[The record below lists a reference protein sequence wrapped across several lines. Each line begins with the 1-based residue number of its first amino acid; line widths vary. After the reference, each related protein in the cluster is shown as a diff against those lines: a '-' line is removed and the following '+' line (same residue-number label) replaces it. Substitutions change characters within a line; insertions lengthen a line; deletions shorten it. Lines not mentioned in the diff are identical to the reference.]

1 MVCHEE
7 GRRGGGGWRLTAPP
21 DTVAAVATPPGQGG
35 VGIVRI
41 SGPLALPIGERLIS
55 KPLPPRAAVHGRF
68 RRDGAPIDEGLALF
82 FPGPRSFTGEDVVEL
97 HGHGGPVVMQM
108 LLDAVLAG
116 GARLALPGE
125 FTERAFLNGKLD
137 LAQAEAVADLIASA
151 SVAAAKGAL
160 RSLTGQFSQAI
171 RRIDEDILELRVFV
185 EAAIDF
191 PEEEVDFLKQGQ
203 VRTRVEALVEALANL
218 KKSSRQ
224 GVLLNKG
231 ISVAIIGPPNVGKSS
246 LLNRLSGEEA
256 AIVTDIPGTTRDLLK
271 VDLTLN
277 GLPIRLVD
285 TAGLR
290 RTQDPIEAEGVRRA
304 RAEAGLADLVLAV
317 RETAAANR
325 PDINTAAEQTIVVEN
340 KIDLSGAPAG
350 LVAGQPPTVCISC
363 RTGAG
368 IADLVALIK
377 KQVGFTG
384 DGAAFSARHRHLES
398 MQGALRALRSA
409 VERLDADAPGEVI
422 AEDLRIA
429 HQALGEI
436 TGEVTADDLLG
447 SIFRSF
453 CIGK

>member
-7 GRRGGGGWRLTAPP
+7 GRRGGGNSSLTAPT
-21 DTVAAVATPPGQGG
+21 DTIAAVATPPGQGG
-35 VGIVRI
+35 VGIVRV
-41 SGPLALPIGERLIS
+41 SGPLARTIGEALVS
-55 KPLPPRAAVHGRF
+55 KPLPPRVAVHGRF
-68 RRDGAPIDEGLALF
+68 HRDDALIDDGLALF
-82 FPGPRSFTGEDVVEL
+82 FQGPRSFTGEDVVEL
-97 HGHGGPVVMQM
+97 HGHGGPMVMQM
-108 LLDAVLAG
+108 LLDAALAG

-160 RSLTGQFSQAI
+160 RSLTGQFSQAV
-171 RRIDEDILELRVFV
+171 RRIDEDILELRIYV

-191 PEEEVDFLKQGQ
+191 PEEEVEFLGQG
-203 VRTRVEALVEALANL
+203 RVQARIENLVKALADL
-218 KKSSRQ
+218 KSSGRQ
-224 GVLLNKG
+224 GVLLNQG

-246 LLNRLSGEEA
+246 LLNRLSGEDA

-271 VDLTLN
+271 VDLTLDS
-277 GLPIRLVD
+277 LPIRLVD
-285 TAGLR
+285 TAGIR

-304 RAEAGLADLVLAV
+304 RSEAGLADLVLEV
-317 RETAAANR
+317 REAGAANG
-325 PDINTAAEQTIVVEN
+325 PNMDATAGQTIMVEN
-340 KIDLSGAPAG
+340 KIDLSGAAPG
-350 LVAGQPPTVCISC
+350 LVAGEPPTVRTSC

-368 IADLVALIK
+368 IADLVAFIK
-377 KQVGFTG
+377 RRVGFTE
-384 DGAAFSARHRHLES
+384 DGTAFSARHRHLEA
-398 MQGALRALRSA
+398 MEGALQALRSA
-409 VERLDADAPGEVI
+409 VAHLDADAPGEII

>member
-1 MVCHEE
+1 M
-7 GRRGGGGWRLTAPP
+7 
-21 DTVAAVATPPGQGG
+21 
-35 VGIVRI
+35 
-41 SGPLALPIGERLIS
+41 
-55 KPLPPRAAVHGRF
+55 
-68 RRDGAPIDEGLALF
+68 
-82 FPGPRSFTGEDVVEL
+82 
-97 HGHGGPVVMQM
+97 
-108 LLDAVLAG
+108 
-116 GARLALPGE
+116 
-125 FTERAFLNGKLD
+125 
-137 LAQAEAVADLIASA
+137 
-151 SVAAAKGAL
+151 
-160 RSLTGQFSQAI
+160 
-171 RRIDEDILELRVFV
+171 
-185 EAAIDF
+185 
-191 PEEEVDFLKQGQ
+191 
-203 VRTRVEALVEALANL
+203 
-218 KKSSRQ
+218 
-224 GVLLNKG
+224 
-231 ISVAIIGPPNVGKSS
+231 GKSS

-271 VDLTLN
+271 VDLTLD

-325 PDINTAAEQTIVVEN
+325 PDIDAAAEQTIVVEN

-377 KQVGFTG
+377 EQVGFTG

-436 TGEVTADDLLG
+436 TREVTADDLLG

>member
-7 GRRGGGGWRLTAPP
+7 GRSGGGSPNLTAPP
-21 DTVAAVATPPGQGG
+21 DTIAAVATPPGQGG
-35 VGIVRI
+35 VGIVRV
-41 SGPLALPIGERLIS
+41 SGPRARSIGEGMVS
-55 KPLPPRAAVHGRF
+55 KALPPRVAVHGRF
-68 RRDGAPIDEGLALF
+68 QRDGAPIDEGLALF

-151 SVAAAKGAL
+151 SAAAAKGAL
-160 RSLTGQFSQAI
+160 RSLTGQFSQAV
-171 RRIDEDILELRVFV
+171 RRIAEDLLELRVYV

-191 PEEEVDFLKQGQ
+191 PEEEVEFLSQGR
-203 VRTRVEALVEALANL
+203 VRTRIEGLAKALANL
-218 KKSSRQ
+218 QDSARQ
-224 GVLLNKG
+224 GVLLNRG
-231 ISVAIIGPPNVGKSS
+231 VNIAIVGPPNVGKSS
-246 LLNRLSGEEA
+246 LLNCLSGEDA

-271 VDLTLN
+271 VDLTLD

-285 TAGLR
+285 TAGIR
-290 RTQDPIEAEGVRRA
+290 RTQDPIEIEGVRRA
-304 RAEAGLADLVLAV
+304 RSEADLADLVLEV
-317 RETAAANR
+317 REAAADRSNR
-325 PDINTAAEQTIVVEN
+325 GAMTKRTILVEN
-340 KIDLSGAPAG
+340 KIDLTGAAPGMLAG
-350 LVAGQPPTVCISC
+350 EPPIVRTSC
-363 RTGAG
+363 LTGAG

-377 KQVGFTG
+377 QQVGFAD
-384 DGAAFSARHRHLES
+384 DGSAFSARRRHLEA
-398 MQGALRALRSA
+398 MQGALQALRSA
-409 VERLDADAPGEVI
+409 EERLDAKAPGEVI

>member
-7 GRRGGGGWRLTAPP
+7 GRSGGGSPNLTASP
-21 DTVAAVATPPGQGG
+21 DTIAAVATPPGQGG
-35 VGIVRI
+35 VGMVRV
-41 SGPLALPIGERLIS
+41 SGPRARSIGEGLVS
-55 KPLPPRAAVHGRF
+55 KALPPRVAVHGRF
-68 RRDGAPIDEGLALF
+68 QWDGAPIDEGLALF

-151 SVAAAKGAL
+151 SAAAAKGAL
-160 RSLTGQFSQAI
+160 RSLTGQFSQAV
-171 RRIDEDILELRVFV
+171 RRIAEDLLELRVYV

-191 PEEEVDFLKQGQ
+191 PEEEVEFLSQGR
-203 VRTRVEALVEALANL
+203 VRTRIEGLAKALANL
-218 KKSSRQ
+218 QDSARQ
-224 GVLLNKG
+224 GVLLNRG
-231 ISVAIIGPPNVGKSS
+231 VNVAIVGPPNVGKSS
-246 LLNRLSGEEA
+246 LLNCLSGEDA

-271 VDLTLN
+271 VDLTLD

-285 TAGLR
+285 TAGIR
-290 RTQDPIEAEGVRRA
+290 RTQDPIEIEGVRRA
-304 RAEAGLADLVLAV
+304 RSEADLADLVLEV
-317 RETAAANR
+317 REAAADR
-325 PDINTAAEQTIVVEN
+325 PNLGATTKRTILVEN
-340 KIDLSGAPAG
+340 KIDLTGAAPGMLAG
-350 LVAGQPPTVCISC
+350 EPLIVRTSC
-363 RTGAG
+363 LTGAG
-368 IADLVALIK
+368 ISDLAALIK
-377 KQVGFTG
+377 QQVGFAD
-384 DGAAFSARHRHLES
+384 DGSAFSARRRHLEA
-398 MQGALRALRSA
+398 MQGALQALRSA
-409 VERLDADAPGEVI
+409 EERLDAKAPGEVI